1 MSACCPSCNGT
12 WTPDK
17 LAAWRKA
24 NGIPDPD
31 ELDRAVLE
39 RFGPIPDVSAPPRE
53 FPVLD
58 ITGRPIPAP
67 LPFPAH
73 LGTPDGL
80 RVALM
85 DLRGDLGDMRATLDS
100 LAALAHA
107 MAISRPT
114 VGVMRQAADDLFNM
128 ADLASEAARAI
139 HDAFPDQ
146 VAQ

>member
-1 MSACCPSCNGT
+1 MITDNPDCPVCRGFVSACCPSCNGT

-24 NGIPDPD
+24 NGI
-31 ELDRAVLE
+31 
-39 RFGPIPDVSAPPRE
+39 
-53 FPVLD
+53 PVLD

-85 DLRGDLGDMRATLDS
+85 DLRGDLGDMRATLDG
-100 LAALAHA
+100 LAALVHA
-107 MAISRPT
+107 MAINRPT
-114 VGVMRQAADDLFNM
+114 VDAMRQAADDLFNM

-146 VAQ
+146 VTQ